1 MDENSLFAYKLT
13 GRDESER
20 YEALLG
26 CLFAWKK
33 GEQILSLILRC
44 ISIGVGDTEEDAT
57 QDRPNYAR
65 GKRKQE
71 SGRGKGKK
79 KRKVDADGEVGEDQ
93 TAGHLDQRE
102 GPLIGLELLGAV
114 MEKDVMRDDIFN
126 HHAMLRDIVDNLEA
140 YFVLLC
146 SRVLPDAVSGKD
158 NEEEGPVVQPVKDR
172 DSEGVLLLTLSGLA
186 KVIIHFLAR
195 GVEWRERG
203 EELLASILMWAGQSL
218 LPLLAVPN
226 NLDEDEIVLE
236 ATMENIAIGLSEA
249 VVLGLCPSSLLNQA
263 ISLFQSLLLLQ
274 NRTLAPNPI

>member
-1 MDENSLFAYKLT
+1 LHYKLT

-33 GEQILSLILRC
+33 GEQVLSLILRC
-44 ISIGVGDTEEDAT
+44 ISIGVGDTEEDAI

-71 SGRGKGKK
+71 SGRGKGEK
-79 KRKVDADGEVGEDQ
+79 KRKVDADGEVGEHQ
-93 TAGHLDQRE
+93 TGGHLDQRE

-126 HHAMLRDIVDNLEA
+126 HHTMLRDIVDNLEA

-172 DSEGVLLLTLSGLA
+172 ESEGVLLLTLSGLA

-195 GVEWRERG
+195 GDEWRERG

>member
-1 MDENSLFAYKLT
+1 
-13 GRDESER
+13 
-20 YEALLG
+20 
-26 CLFAWKK
+26 
-33 GEQILSLILRC
+33 
-44 ISIGVGDTEEDAT
+44 
-57 QDRPNYAR
+57 
-65 GKRKQE
+65 
-71 SGRGKGKK
+71 
-79 KRKVDADGEVGEDQ
+79 
-93 TAGHLDQRE
+93 
-102 GPLIGLELLGAV
+102 

-172 DSEGVLLLTLSGLA
+172 ESEGVLLLTLSGLA

-195 GVEWRERG
+195 GDEWRERG
-203 EELLASILMWAGQSL
+203 EELLASILMWAEQSL
-218 LPLLAVPN
+218 LPLLAAPN

-274 NRTLAPNPI
+274 NRTLAPNLI